1 MAITRSFKEY
11 LQNIQIFECSFCGSS
26 GGFFRINSQ
35 FDSVIAL
42 LRGEKSG

>member
-1 MAITRSFKEY
+1 MAITRLFKEY
-11 LQNIQIFECSFCGSS
+11 LQNIQMFECSFCGGS

-35 FDSVIAL
+35 FDPEITP

>member
-11 LQNIQIFECSFCGSS
+11 LQNIQIFECYFCGGS

-35 FDSVIAL
+35 FDLVIAP